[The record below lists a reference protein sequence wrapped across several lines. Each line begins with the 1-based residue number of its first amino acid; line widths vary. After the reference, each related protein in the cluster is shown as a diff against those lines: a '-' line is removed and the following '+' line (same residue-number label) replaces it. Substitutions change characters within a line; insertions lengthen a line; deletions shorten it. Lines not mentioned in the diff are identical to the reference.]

1 MVGIIEIFQ
10 RSIRW
15 KIVGIAAGLIIIMVA
30 ASALSFRTSASV
42 HHLIEELQDKY
53 IQSYGHLARVDIRS
67 LERALALRRMII
79 AKMQVPPDEGGYS
92 AQLKIFN
99 EKNGEVER
107 EAKAARELINSII
120 DDTTT
125 PSDNASLA
133 RIETRME
140 DANSALRSRLND
152 ETSELISLLD
162 AGRLDEAT
170 KRIPKIDDLRDE
182 LTQTIE
188 TIRSEMLTQLDA
200 SAGEILREQRQ
211 TILIA
216 GLVTL
221 LAALI
226 GFSLAVIVS
235 GGITRPVRN
244 LLSSTLKVEAGQLDG
259 SVAVTTRD
267 EIGQLARSFNNMVE
281 QLRRNA
287 RVRETFGRYIDPKIV
302 EGLLDGPS
310 SAEAKGQRRV
320 MTVLFCDMKGFTTLS
335 EGMTPQ
341 GLVKVMNRYLT
352 MMSEPIRAHR
362 GIIDKYIGDAIMA
375 YWGPPFVEESEQAN
389 LACRAAIEMMSRVET
404 LRAELPEILGVRKVP
419 MKLDIR
425 VGIAT
430 GEALVGS
437 IGSDL
442 MMSYTV
448 MGDTVNL
455 ASRLEGTNN
464 VYRTHSLVSAS
475 TMELAG
481 TAIVGREI
489 DSITVVGQTRVQPIF
504 EIIGLQGELT
514 PEQQQLLSKYSEGLT
529 AYRLQQW
536 DQAKAGFAEVLA
548 TNPHDGPAR
557 VMLDRIELV
566 SKDGPPTDWDGTW
579 HFDRK

>member
-404 LRAELPEILGVRKVP
+404 LRAELPEILGVRNVP

-548 TNPHDGPAR
+548 ANPHDGPSR

>member
-170 KRIPKIDDLRDE
+170 KRIPKIDDLRDD
-182 LTQTIE
+182 LTRTIE

-200 SAGEILREQRQ
+200 SAGEILRAQRQ

-216 GLVTL
+216 ALVTL
-221 LAALI
+221 LAAII

-244 LLSSTLKVEAGQLDG
+244 LLSSTLKVEAGHLDG

-335 EGMTPQ
+335 EGMTP
-341 GLVKVMNRYLT
+341 
-352 MMSEPIRAHR
+352 
-362 GIIDKYIGDAIMA
+362 
-375 YWGPPFVEESEQAN
+375 
-389 LACRAAIEMMSRVET
+389 
-404 LRAELPEILGVRKVP
+404 
-419 MKLDIR
+419 
-425 VGIAT
+425 
-430 GEALVGS
+430 
-437 IGSDL
+437 
-442 MMSYTV
+442 
-448 MGDTVNL
+448 
-455 ASRLEGTNN
+455 
-464 VYRTHSLVSAS
+464 
-475 TMELAG
+475 
-481 TAIVGREI
+481 
-489 DSITVVGQTRVQPIF
+489 
-504 EIIGLQGELT
+504 
-514 PEQQQLLSKYSEGLT
+514 
-529 AYRLQQW
+529 
-536 DQAKAGFAEVLA
+536 
-548 TNPHDGPAR
+548 
-557 VMLDRIELV
+557 
-566 SKDGPPTDWDGTW
+566 
-579 HFDRK
+579 

>member
-404 LRAELPEILGVRKVP
+404 LRAELPEILGVRNVP

-536 DQAKAGFAEVLA
+536 DQAKAAFAEVLA
-548 TNPHDGPAR
+548 TNPHDGPSR